1 MKKPRIVVTGLGVVS
16 SIGIGWHAFW
26 DALLAGCSGITEVI
40 GFDTTAFSTHRGGEV
55 KNFTP
60 EHFIAPLQLR
70 QYNRASQFAIASA
83 KMAVDDAHLDLS
95 ALPPQRVGVVIGT
108 TMAEAQAIETI
119 DTSWVKQGENRI
131 HPRLALQYPGN
142 VIGAHVAV
150 ELGCRGPNFV
160 IATAC
165 AAGNYAL
172 SYAFDLL
179 RLGKADAMIA
189 GGADAFSRIAF
200 MGFNRLFAVA
210 SDRCQPFDRNR
221 KGMMVGE
228 GAGILVV
235 ERLTDAVARQA
246 PIYAE
251 LLGYG
256 MSCDANHMTI
266 PDIEGVSRVMRN
278 ALLDASLDPDDID
291 YINAHGTGTPANDR
305 TECAAIRSVFG
316 SHTDRLPVSSIKSM
330 LGHTMGAASALE
342 AIACVLAVKHDQ
354 LPPTINFETPDPE
367 CDIDCVP
374 NISREH
380 RVRIVL
386 NNSFAFGGN
395 NACLAFSEYATNGGK
410 YHGS

>member
-1 MKKPRIVVTGLGVVS
+1 MRRCRVAVTGLGVVS
-16 SIGIGWHAFW
+16 SIGIGQQAFW
-26 DALLAGCSGITEVI
+26 QALLAGQSGISDVT
-40 GFDTTAFSTHRGGEV
+40 GFDTTNFPTHRGGEV
-55 KNFTP
+55 KEFHP
-60 EHFIAPLQLR
+60 EQFISPDKLKR
-70 QYNRASQFAIASA
+70 YNRASQFAIAAS
-83 KMAVDDAHLDLS
+83 KMALHDAKFDLTSLPHLRIAVS
-95 ALPPQRVGVVIGT
+95 IGT
-108 TMAEAQAIETI
+108 TMAEAQAIESI
-119 DTSWVKQGENRI
+119 DSLWVQHDVKGI
-131 HPRLALQYPGN
+131 PPYLPPQYPAN
-142 VIGAHVAV
+142 MISAHVAA
-150 ELGCRGPNFV
+150 ELGCTGPNIV

-172 SYAFDLL
+172 AYAFDLL
-179 RLGKADAMIA
+179 QLGKADVVIA

-200 MGFNRLFAVA
+200 MGFNRLLAVA
-210 SDRCQPFDRNR
+210 SDRCQPFDLNR

-246 PIYAE
+246 PSYAE

-266 PDIEGVSRVMRN
+266 PDIDGVSRVMRN
-278 ALLDASLDPDDID
+278 ALLDANLDPGDID

-342 AIACVLAVKHDQ
+342 AIACVLAVKHNQ
-354 LPPTINFETPDPE
+354 VPPTINFETPDPD

-374 NISREH
+374 NVGRSH
-380 RVRIVL
+380 RVNVAL
-386 NNSFAFGGN
+386 NDSFAFGGN
-395 NACLAFSEYATNGGK
+395 NACVAFRKA
-410 YHGS
+410 HAF